1 MKHTYKAKM
10 KKIKQLL
17 IRAEIKDD
25 EVALIR
31 GIISQ
36 TRWAIKNKKLE

>member
-10 KKIKQLL
+10 TKIKKLL
-17 IRAEIKDD
+17 LRGEIKDD

-36 TRWAIKNKKLE
+36 TRWRINNKND